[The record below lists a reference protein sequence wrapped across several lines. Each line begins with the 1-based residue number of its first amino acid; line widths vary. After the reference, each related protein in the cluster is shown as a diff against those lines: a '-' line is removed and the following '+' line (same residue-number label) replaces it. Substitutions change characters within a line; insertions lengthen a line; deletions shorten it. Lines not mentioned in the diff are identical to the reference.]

1 MRDVNEKGY
10 KPKERM
16 TRTGKN
22 ISKGSFNHAMISNIL
37 NNPVY
42 LGKVVYKGE
51 LYDGQHKAI
60 ISQEQ
65 FDEPVKYFIQFLK
78 TPRE

>member
-1 MRDVNEKGY
+1 
-10 KPKERM
+10 
-16 TRTGKN
+16 
-22 ISKGSFNHAMISNIL
+22 MISNIL

-60 ISQEQ
+60 ISQELW
-65 FDEPVKYFIQFLK
+65 DEAKSLRKANLGEAFRPSRVIKHSLLK
-78 TPRE
+78 D